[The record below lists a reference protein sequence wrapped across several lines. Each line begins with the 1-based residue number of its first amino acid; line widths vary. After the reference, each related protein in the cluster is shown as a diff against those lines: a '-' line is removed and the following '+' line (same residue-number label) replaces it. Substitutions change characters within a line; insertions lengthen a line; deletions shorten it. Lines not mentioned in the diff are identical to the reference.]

1 MARIIPANTLL
12 PPKAPNLLYPPKDY
26 AQQYHELLNNALRI
40 YFNELDNTLGALLGT
55 AIGGGSFLRFPHGS
69 FFQNG
74 HTDLTAAMTNVSTT
88 PIQVTSTAN
97 FESSGYLFIGSEFIQ
112 YTGKTATTFTGITRG
127 VLGTTNVAHAIG
139 TAVTES
145 AATAAGGSAGVKLDT
160 TSYSYGVSFDT
171 TNKTRIYF
179 DYPGIYNLQFS
190 AQLVNFTTTDD
201 NVTFWLRKNG
211 TDVPYTAGI
220 AAAVSKHGTSPGAAI
235 VSWNFLID
243 TIADDYYELYWASES
258 GNTALSTYPAGTAPV
273 HPVSP
278 SVIVTVTFVSGLTS

>member
-1 MARIIPANTLL
+1 M
-12 PPKAPNLLYPPKDY
+12 DVD
-26 AQQYHELLNNALRI
+26 EW
-40 YFNELDNTLGALLGT
+40 
-55 AIGGGSFLRFPHGS
+55 HGS
-69 FFQNG
+69 SPLIRCCRRRLPTFCIPRRI
-74 HTDLTAAMTNVSTT
+74 TRSS
-88 PIQVTSTAN
+88 ITSN

-235 VSWNFLID
+235 VWRFRPILLGQPPCIR
-243 TIADDYYELYWASES
+243 YRRR
-258 GNTALSTYPAGTAPV
+258 
-273 HPVSP
+273 
-278 SVIVTVTFVSGLTS
+278 